1 MQDRPLSPPRSGTP
15 AAHHVPVSAPFPE
28 GIEVVELL
36 DRQQR
41 QWDALRV
48 HINALLADQWL
59 IDGRT
64 PLTLRRGQ
72 QVCYVL
78 HGMLI
83 SEIFA

>member
-1 MQDRPLSPPRSGTP
+1 MQDRSSSAPRSGNPVTP
-15 AAHHVPVSAPFPE
+15 PVPVSAPSAE
-28 GIEVVELL
+28 GIEVVELP

-41 QWDALRV
+41 QLDALRM

-59 IDGRT
+59 IADRT

-83 SEIFA
+83 SEGLA

>member
-1 MQDRPLSPPRSGTP
+1 MQDRPSSALRSGKPVTQP
-15 AAHHVPVSAPFPE
+15 VPVSAPSAE
-28 GIEVVELL
+28 GIEVVELP

-41 QWDALRV
+41 QLDALRM

-59 IDGRT
+59 IAGRT

-72 QVCYVL
+72 QICYVL

-83 SEIFA
+83 SEALA